1 MNIYLYSTSLL
12 QHVSR
17 GQGSDK
23 PEMPYKM
30 MNFVIKMKS
39 LLSMYINYSA
49 DTKFIIYVY

>member
-23 PEMPYKM
+23 AEMPYEM
-30 MNFVIKMKS
+30 MNFVVKLKS
-39 LLSMYINYSA
+39 LSMYINYSA

>member
-23 PEMPYKM
+23 PEMAYEM
-30 MNFVIKMKS
+30 MNFVVKMKS